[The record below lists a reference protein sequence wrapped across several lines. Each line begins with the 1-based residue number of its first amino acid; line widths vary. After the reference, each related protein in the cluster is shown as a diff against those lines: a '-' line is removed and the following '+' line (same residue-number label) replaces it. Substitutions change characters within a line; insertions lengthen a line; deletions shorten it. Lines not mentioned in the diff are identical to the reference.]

1 MKYTFTEKKFFDELM
16 NGKFLVYFDE
26 EETTESV
33 SNEDGVESTYHIWR
47 YKMAMADSLEKG
59 VIVDAIIRT
68 QYSQA
73 DVEAI
78 FRHKLAGEDDEFTEF
93 NAFAEAA
100 KTRANE
106 IIANI

>member
-16 NGKFLVYFDE
+16 NGKFLVYFNE
-26 EETTESV
+26 EEATESV
-33 SNEDGVESTYHIWR
+33 TNEDGVESTYPIWR
-47 YKMAMADSLEKG
+47 YEMALADSLEKG

-78 FRHKLAGEDDEFTEF
+78 FRHKLAGSDDEFAAF
-93 NAFAEAA
+93 NTFAEAA
-100 KTRANE
+100 KVRANE